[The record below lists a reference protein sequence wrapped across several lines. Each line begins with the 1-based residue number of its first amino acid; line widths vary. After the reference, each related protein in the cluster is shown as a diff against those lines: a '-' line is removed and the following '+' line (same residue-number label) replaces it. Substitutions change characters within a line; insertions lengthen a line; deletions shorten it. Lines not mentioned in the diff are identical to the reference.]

1 MQSANIGHMPRLD
14 HLRFY
19 AAFIVLVY
27 HFAHAQLTELDNPLL
42 LVFREGY
49 GGVALFMVLSGFIL
63 ASICLGREVDYR
75 GFVLNR
81 LLRIYPLYIVAVF
94 VSAFAFGR
102 QMDPISFL
110 AMASF
115 LGNLGHVEAPHFPHL
130 WTIMIEVHFYLIFP
144 LLLAFVRKLG
154 VTYLAGVLAM
164 LATIRLLVFLLDG
177 SVQDAAYWTMLGR
190 LDQFLLGMGLA
201 MLHRRRPTLLAN
213 PAWLA
218 ASLLALQGWLL
229 LFTWW
234 CGGYHGPGSPDSASL
249 AWVFSPLLEGMAYG
263 FVLLAYLHCRAPAA
277 LERAGM
283 LVGAVLAWLGG
294 ISYSIYVWHYPI
306 VLLHGQLPAIG
317 FLGRSWVVD
326 LLVVILPAVVAVS
339 ALSHYVIERPFLGLR
354 RRYLKGAA
362 PPPPG
367 AREGRPQAYPPA
379 RAGLSSVR
387 P

>member
-1 MQSANIGHMPRLD
+1 MQSANIAYMPRLD

-19 AAFIVLVY
+19 AALIVLVY
-27 HFAHAQLTELDNPLL
+27 HFAHVRLTELDSPLL

-63 ASICLGREVDYR
+63 TSICLGREMEYR
-75 GFVLNR
+75 GFVVNR

-94 VSAFAFGR
+94 VAAFAFDR
-102 QMDPISFL
+102 QMDPVSFL

-130 WTIMIEVHFYLIFP
+130 WTIMVEMQFYLLFP
-144 LLLAFVRKLG
+144 LLLAFIRKMG

-164 LATIRLLVFLLDG
+164 LATIRMLVFLLDG

-190 LDQFLLGMGLA
+190 LDQFLLGMVLA
-201 MLHRRRPTLLAN
+201 MLHRQRGTLLAN

-234 CGGYHGPGSPDSASL
+234 CGGYHGPGSPQSPSL

-263 FVLLAYLHCRAPAA
+263 FVLLAYLHGRA
-277 LERAGM
+277 
-283 LVGAVLAWLGG
+283 
-294 ISYSIYVWHYPI
+294 H
-306 VLLHGQLPAIG
+306 
-317 FLGRSWVVD
+317 
-326 LLVVILPAVVAVS
+326 
-339 ALSHYVIERPFLGLR
+339 LR
-354 RRYLKGAA
+354 RWS
-362 PPPPG
+362 
-367 AREGRPQAYPPA
+367 A
-379 RAGLSSVR
+379 RACGRARCWPGSAPSATRSTSGTIPSCCCTGSCRPSASLDVPGWWTSWLSSFPPSWR
-387 P
+387 SARCPTT